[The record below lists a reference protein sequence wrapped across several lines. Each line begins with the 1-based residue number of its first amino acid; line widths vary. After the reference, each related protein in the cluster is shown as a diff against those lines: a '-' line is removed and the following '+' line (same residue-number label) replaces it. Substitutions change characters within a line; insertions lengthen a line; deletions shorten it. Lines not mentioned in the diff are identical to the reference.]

1 MASRYRRMRGSIS
14 YKQPSTKRGE
24 AQQSLIGTDAA
35 HADDSEATCDT
46 ASRCSAVGCG

>member
-1 MASRYRRMRGSIS
+1 MD
-14 YKQPSTKRGE
+14 E
-24 AQQSLIGTDAA
+24 ARNKTLQSLIGTDAA

>member
-24 AQQSLIGTDAA
+24 AQMRDVAAKAAELIIKEDA
-35 HADDSEATCDT
+35 TN
-46 ASRCSAVGCG
+46 